1 MLYVAV
7 MFRVSCLLIAALL
20 AGAAGHACAA
30 VPGGDRGVG
39 LSDDSLAAQASQA
52 IAQGRPWWAT
62 NLLAP
67 ALADSTRRTPRLV
80 LLAAT
85 AASEWEGWDQVDHLL
100 TAEPWLDTLFDG
112 RGRALLARAALE
124 RHDDS
129 LALAYAREA
138 VASAV
143 TAAERGARSVHL
155 AQAFDRLDQADSA
168 RATYA
173 RAAALLPD
181 VHDWLLLRA
190 AAATADSAR
199 RASYFAAVH
208 AAVARA
214 QLRRVDA
221 AARKRS
227 GDLAG
232 AATEYDALGERVTAL
247 RLRLALATD
256 STARTAVRH
265 ALLSAIASRRTPA
278 GDARSAIAIL
288 DSAFAPLTAREELT
302 VARRAAVVGPVSRAA
317 EGFARSGAHDETAHD
332 RFTYAT
338 VLARLG
344 RDADAMREF
353 ARVTAPRSLAARAA
367 YQRARSILQSGQ
379 RDEARSALRA
389 ILRTYPS
396 ESSSAASALY
406 LLADLATD
414 EGRDTAARDAFRT
427 IVRHYPKS
435 ARAPEAAF
443 RAALIAFIQGSPAT
457 AAREF
462 DALRTHHPRS
472 DEATAATYWSGRAWA
487 RAGNTTRARARWR
500 TVVSASPLSYYA
512 MLSSRRLGEAVWSP
526 PAAPDSFA
534 TVPRVDSVMAR
545 AALLERL
552 GLGSEADLEYDQLAA
567 DAGESLDRLIATAV
581 AFRSA
586 GLASRSIRLGWKAL
600 DHGAP
605 HTAALYRLIYPV
617 SNEDRLRAETKAHEL
632 DVGLVAALVRQESMF
647 RAHAT
652 SGAGALGLMQ
662 VLPSVGRDIAESLDY
677 PFWESVLLYQPDV
690 NLQIGCTHL
699 AEMLRQYGT
708 TERALAAYN
717 AGGSRVDLWSTKR
730 GTTDPE
736 VFVERIPFTETRDYV
751 RIIERNRAL
760 YRGMY
765 GWGKSVSQ

>member
-1 MLYVAV
+1 MLRV

-30 VPGGDRGVG
+30 VPADGRGVVPG
-39 LSDDSLAAQASQA
+39 DDSLAVQARQA

-80 LLAAT
+80 LLAAA
-85 AASEWEGWDQVDHLL
+85 AASKWEGWDQVDRLL
-100 TAEPWLDTLFDG
+100 AAEPWLDTLFDG
-112 RGRALLARAALE
+112 RGRALLAQAALE

-143 TAAERGARSVHL
+143 TEAERGARSVHL

-168 RATYA
+168 RAAYV
-173 RAAALLPD
+173 RAAELLPD

-190 AAATADSAR
+190 ASATADSAQ
-199 RASYFAAVH
+199 RASYYAAVH
-208 AAVARA
+208 APVARA
-214 QLRRVDA
+214 QIRRVDA
-221 AARKRS
+221 AARERA

-232 AATEYDALGERVTAL
+232 AATEYDALGERVAAL

-256 STARTAVRH
+256 STALAAVRH
-265 ALLSAIASRRTPA
+265 ALLSVIASHRTSASGARTAIAL
-278 GDARSAIAIL
+278 L
-288 DSAFAPLTAREELT
+288 DSAFAPLTSREELT

-317 EGFARSGAHDETAHD
+317 QGFARTLPHHGTAHD

-344 RDADAMREF
+344 RDADAAREF

-367 YQRARSILQSGQ
+367 DQRARSILQHGEREQ
-379 RDEARSALRA
+379 ARAALRA
-389 ILRTYPS
+389 ILRKYPS
-396 ESSSAASALY
+396 ERASAASALY

-414 EGRDTAARDAFRT
+414 EGRDAAARDAFRT
-427 IVRHYPKS
+427 IVRRYPKS

-443 RAALIAFIQGSPAT
+443 RAALIAFVQDKPAT

-487 RAGNTTRARARWR
+487 QAGNDARARARWR
-500 TVVSASPLSYYA
+500 KVVAASPLSYYA
-512 MLSSRRLGEAVWSP
+512 MLGSRRLGQAVWSP
-526 PAAPDSFA
+526 PAAPDSFP
-534 TVPRVDSVMAR
+534 TVPQVDSVMAR

-567 DAGESLDRLIATAV
+567 DADSSLDRLIATAV

-600 DHGAP
+600 DRGAP

-617 SNEDRLRAETKAHEL
+617 SNEDRLAAETEAHEL
-632 DVGLVAALVRQESMF
+632 DQGLVAALVRQESMF

-652 SGAGALGLMQ
+652 SGAGARGLMQ
-662 VLPSVGRDIAESLDY
+662 VLPSVGADIAESLGY

-717 AGGSRVDLWSTKR
+717 AGGSRVDLWATKH
-730 GTTDPE
+730 GTADPE

-751 RIIERNRAL
+751 RIIERNREL

-765 GWGKSVSQ
+765 GWGESVSQ